1 MNKLDS
7 IPTLYVL
14 AGISGAGKSTFV
26 NSFVQKNPDVMVYSS
41 DALRA
46 ILGSSESDQSVTPQV
61 FSTIKY
67 NVNRDLS
74 QGKSV
79 MVDATS
85 LNPKER
91 RDYIDAAKKHNAK
104 SIAYVFERDKSTL
117 MKNQATRKASGGREV
132 PEFVID
138 KMLAKYVRPSKN
150 EGFDEIYLV

>member
-14 AGISGAGKSTFV
+14 SGISGAGKSTFV

-46 ILGSSESDQSVTPQV
+46 VLGSSESDQSVTPQV

-79 MVDATS
+79 MVDAT
-85 LNPKER
+85 
-91 RDYIDAAKKHNAK
+91 
-104 SIAYVFERDKSTL
+104 FE
-117 MKNQATRKASGGREV
+117 
-132 PEFVID
+132 
-138 KMLAKYVRPSKN
+138 SK
-150 EGFDEIYLV
+150 GT